1 MFFFTGKLFY
11 IGSISIRMQHDDMPF
26 VRQPINKKA
35 GTRPVSRLL
44 VPAFLKAYLLCG
56 VATNLCLA
64 RVIDHYSTFIPILV
78 PEHQLAVKGIDEDG
92 LVTTNLFG
100 QYFLAQ
106 VVKHIALDGALN
118 GSCTKLW
125 VVAKVG

>member
-1 MFFFTGKLFY
+1 MCWSGCMLFL
-11 IGSISIRMQHDDMPF
+11 GTLLTT
-26 VRQPINKKA
+26 KKA

-56 VATNLCLA
+56 VATTMCLA
-64 RVIDHYSTFIPILV
+64 CVVGHYSTLISILV

-92 LVTTNLFG
+92 LVATDLFG
-100 QYFLAQ
+100 EYFLAE

-118 GSCTKLW
+118 GPCTKLW

>member
-1 MFFFTGKLFY
+1 
-11 IGSISIRMQHDDMPF
+11 MQHIYMPF
-26 VRQPINKKA
+26 VHQRVNKKA

-44 VPAFLKAYLLCG
+44 VPAFLKVYLLCG
-56 VATNLCLA
+56 VATTMCLA
-64 RVIDHYSTFIPILV
+64 RVVGHYSTFISILV
-78 PEHQLAVKGIDEDG
+78 PEHQLTIKGIDEDG